1 MKPPRSS
8 FRRSLASRLSC
19 TRASRWWLGLG
30 PLLVLTACSPAWHV
44 ASADREVQ
52 RLLDDYNTRI
62 IEQRAESVRHPA
74 ERADEADET
83 PAAPG
88 EDEPEAAPA
97 PELVTL
103 DLKHALELAFTSSRD
118 FLSQRESLYL
128 QGLGFTLTR
137 YNFGPILDSTISYL
151 WSNTEDGL
159 AADNQGVTFG
169 VSDILPTGGRLV
181 AELNLEGTR
190 ADDPK
195 FMQLDGRFLYDP
207 AVQVNL
213 RQPLL
218 RGAGYE
224 VSHESLT
231 QSERN
236 LIYAVRRFELFRQ
249 DFSIQVAN
257 AYFRLV
263 SQKARLVNDE
273 QNYEDAVFDR
283 NKAEA
288 LRRVDRNK
296 DEDVFL
302 ARRRE
307 IEAEDALLVARTD
320 YELALDDFKILLGL
334 PTSTEIRI
342 VPAEPEFEE
351 VRVDPASA
359 VAVALHNR
367 LDLHTER
374 DQLEDAERQVRLTR
388 HDLLPDLEF
397 AANAGLD
404 GDSEA
409 ISDFAPNQWSTSV
422 GFTLELPLDRKR
434 ERNSYRAALIL
445 LDEARRETQRSL
457 DEVERDVLNQVRELG
472 QLERRLQ
479 LQTDQ
484 IEREKRAVA
493 VTSYYYE
500 AGDVDNRDLLDARQG
515 LTNAQ
520 NALIDLKVQHFI
532 GRLRLQRTLGVL
544 FIDEK
549 GRWHS

>member
-1 MKPPRSS
+1 M
-8 FRRSLASRLSC
+8 
-19 TRASRWWLGLG
+19 
-30 PLLVLTACSPAWHV
+30 
-44 ASADREVQ
+44 RE
-52 RLLDDYNTRI
+52 
-62 IEQRAESVRHPA
+62 EQDEQG
-74 ERADEADET
+74 EEAD
-83 PAAPG
+83 
-88 EDEPEAAPA
+88 PA
-97 PELVTL
+97 PEETGADGPPPASVPQQVTL
-103 DLKHALELAFTSSRD
+103 DLQRALELAFTSSRD
-118 FLSQRESLYL
+118 FQSQREALYL

-137 YNFGPILDSTISYL
+137 YNFGPILNSTVSYL
-151 WSNTEDGL
+151 WSNAEDSV
-159 AADNQGVTFG
+159 ASDTQGVTFS
-169 VSDILPTGGRLV
+169 VDDILPTGGRV
-181 AELNLEGTR
+181 NAELGLEGSRTG
-190 ADDPK
+190 DPK
-195 FMQLDGRFLYDP
+195 FMQADGRFLYDP
-207 AVQVNL
+207 AVQLNL

-224 VSHESLT
+224 VSHEGLT
-231 QSERN
+231 QAERN

-263 SQKARLVNDE
+263 SQKARLGNDE
-273 QNYEDAVFDR
+273 QNYRDAVFDR

-307 IEAEDALLVARTD
+307 IEAEDALLVAQTD
-320 YELALDDFKILLGL
+320 YELAVDDFKILLGL
-334 PTSTEIRI
+334 PTSTEIKI

-351 VRVDPASA
+351 VRVDPTSA
-359 VAVALHNR
+359 VEVALYNR

-388 HDLLPDLEF
+388 HELLPDLDLT
-397 AANAGLD
+397 ANFGLD
-404 GDSEA
+404 GASQA

-422 GFTLELPLDRKR
+422 GFALELPLDRKA
-434 ERNSYRAALIL
+434 ERNRYRSALIL
-445 LDEARRETQRSL
+445 LDETRRETQKTL
-457 DEVERDVLNQVRELG
+457 DEVERDVLNQIRELG

-479 LQTDQ
+479 LQKDQ

-549 GRWHS
+549 GRWQS